1 MAPAAKH
8 KIISVLGTLVG
19 LGMLALAV
27 WIFDRTLAKY
37 EIAEVIRRLG
47 DIPAYKLG
55 LAAGCAALSY
65 LTQALYDWLALLSLG
80 RGASLPRSL
89 FAGSVSNAMVNNMGF
104 SWLTATSLRYRF
116 YSAWGFTTV
125 QIAQTVALT
134 KIAFFNGLLAM
145 AGLTQLL
152 SPVELPGRI
161 GDLLAPRALGFL
173 MLLVPSGFLL
183 WNALAKSGYIHLGKL
198 RLVRP
203 TQAILLLQTAVSA
216 LHLVFAGFTLYLLIP
231 MEALRAA
238 HLSGALAFLS
248 VFMAL
253 KFVVL
258 FFPIPGGLGVL
269 EGTAVALLT
278 PAIPDYPLL
287 GALLAYRIIYYLAP
301 FALALL
307 SLMVYELDF
316 RSGLAAGLRKRVSG
330 SHRAQAA

>member
-1 MAPAAKH
+1 MTPAAKR
-8 KIISVLGTLVG
+8 KALSLLGTVVG

-37 EIAEVIRRLG
+37 EIAEVVRRLG

-65 LTQALYDWLALLSLG
+65 LTQALYDWLALLSLR
-80 RGASLPRSL
+80 RGASLPRAV
-89 FAGSVSNAMVNNMGF
+89 FAGFVSNAMVNNMGF

-145 AGLTQLL
+145 AGATQLL
-152 SPVELPGRI
+152 APVELPGRI
-161 GDLLAPRALGFL
+161 GEVLAPRALGF
-173 MLLVPSGFLL
+173 FLL
-183 WNALAKSGYIHLGKL
+183 LIPAALLAWNAFAKSGYIHLGKL

-203 TQAILLLQTAVSA
+203 SQAILILQIAVSA
-216 LHLVFAGFTLYLLIP
+216 LHLVFSGFTLYFLIP
-231 MEALRAA
+231 MEALRGA

-253 KFVVL
+253 KFVIL

-287 GALLAYRIIYYLAP
+287 GALLAYRIIYFLAP
-301 FALALL
+301 FGIALSMLTI
-307 SLMVYELDF
+307 YELGV
-316 RSGLAAGLRKRVSG
+316 RSGLAAGIRKRVRA
-330 SHRAQAA
+330 HRPQAA